1 MTIIK
6 AKDKR
11 SGIIYAYENT
21 SFRDPETKKP
31 RSRRR
36 LIGRVDPASGEILPT
51 DGRCRRLSPTYDGP
65 GGKGPAEK
73 MTARQM
79 RDRIDALSQEV
90 EILGKRVR
98 ELTEEN
104 AALRSAGRA

>member
-1 MTIIK
+1 
-6 AKDKR
+6 
-11 SGIIYAYENT
+11 
-21 SFRDPETKKP
+21 
-31 RSRRR
+31 
-36 LIGRVDPASGEILPT
+36 
-51 DGRCRRLSPTYDGP
+51 
-65 GGKGPAEK
+65 